1 MHTVPQ
7 RATDE
12 RGVPIA
18 RRLPVVRPPRYDRA
32 AVFTLSKSGE
42 VAVRATKLRACVRTC
57 VSCRVVSCRAC
68 VRACDHNSY

>member
-18 RRLPVVRPPRYDRA
+18 RSLPVVRPPRYDRA

-42 VAVRATKLRACVRTC
+42 VAVRTTKVCVL
-57 VSCRVVSCRAC
+57 
-68 VRACDHNSY
+68 VRACDHD